1 MIKTY
6 RNKKTF
12 EALLWTGKN
21 KEELEDFV
29 GGADKIVWTLS
40 TTKSPKPDILNNCSS
55 KPIEENNYIAFE
67 DDRFEVYT
75 MEEFENLFEE
85 I

>member
-12 EALLWTGKN
+12 EAILWTGKN

-29 GGADKIVWTLS
+29 GGADKIVWTLN
-40 TTKSPKPDILNNCSS
+40 TIKPPRPDIIGSS
-55 KPIEENNYIAFE
+55 FEIKENNYIVNN
-67 DDRFEVYT
+67 DGVFEVYT
-75 MEEFENLFEE
+75 IEEFENLFEE